1 MRRITSSRKFLLGV
15 GLVFMLVLCALAL
28 APFISL
34 EYLIEKRELFLQY
47 YDRHPIAVVL
57 LYVAVSSAL
66 IGAALPVAGIAALLA
81 GALFGFFIGWGVSVV
96 ASTLGATIAFL
107 WSRYL
112 FRDWLGSRFHEQ
124 FVTINQ
130 GISGEG
136 GYYLFSLR
144 LMALFPFFIVNLLCG
159 LTTIRLTTYIGVTF
173 LGQGILLAVWIYAG
187 LTVAQL
193 ESGATSLSWQVFAI
207 LGLVGLAPLTV
218 HRLLRWF
225 RSRHTTIN

>member
-1 MRRITSSRKFLLGV
+1 MRRLTSSRKFLLGV

-57 LYVAVSSAL
+57 LYIAVSSVL

-96 ASTLGATIAFL
+96 ASTLGATIVFL

-173 LGQGILLAVWIYAG
+173 LGQAILLAVWIYAG